1 MTDTMSPETRT
12 AAIEALAAFLGEDER
27 FQVGVGG
34 NPNAVEAMIQR
45 ARAAL
50 ALLREDDGWQPLY
63 SAPYDELVEWRIDAL
78 GLSGVHKVFAHQM
91 IKRKSGKKP
100 YWLTPQDNGAFLIAG
115 WDATRITAWRRID
128 LPTAKKPSHD

>member
-1 MTDTMSPETRT
+1 MSLREKL
-12 AAIEALAAFLGEDER
+12 AEAIGMKMAGAPDHGKFYGKEAD
-27 FQVGVGG
+27 
-34 NPNAVEAMIQR
+34 
-45 ARAAL
+45 AAL